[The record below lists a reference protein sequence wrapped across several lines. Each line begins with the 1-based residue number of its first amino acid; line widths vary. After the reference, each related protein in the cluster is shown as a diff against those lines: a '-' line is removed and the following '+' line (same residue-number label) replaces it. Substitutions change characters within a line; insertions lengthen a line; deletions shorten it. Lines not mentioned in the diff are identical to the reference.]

1 MYISV
6 KTILILIITVAYT
19 GCQGNA
25 TETNS
30 ATANNNSSPVVNAA
44 NTLTAANGETVQPVF
59 NGEMK
64 EVANGFPVPVNANV
78 TIVNTNQARDTMRE
92 NPAPDDSTFSAE
104 MNGKGQPVETRT
116 FKSHL
121 VLAKVEKI
129 TMSPRDY
136 VFKIYLKNGKVVES
150 KSDQLKDFRVISP
163 LNILDAIG
171 MKPQPP
177 KPDPNAP
184 KPEDM
189 KKPIMIPKA
198 SP

>member
-1 MYISV
+1 MNIAGKSV
-6 KTILILIITVAYT
+6 LILVITISYT
-19 GCQGNA
+19 GCWGNA

-30 ATANNNSSPVVNAA
+30 TTVNNNSSIQENSA
-44 NTLTAANGETVQPVF
+44 NTFTAANGETVQPAY
-59 NGEMK
+59 NGETK
-64 EVANGFPVPVNANV
+64 EIGDGLPVPVNANV
-78 TIVNTNQARDTMRE
+78 MVVNTNNTKDTMRE

-116 FKSHL
+116 FKSHPI
-121 VLAKVEKI
+121 LAKIEKI

-150 KSDQLKDFRVISP
+150 KSDDLKDFRVIAP

-171 MKPQPP
+171 MKPPPP

-184 KPEDM
+184 KPEDK
-189 KKPIMIPKA
+189 KKPVMIPKA
-198 SP
+198 NP

>member
-1 MYISV
+1 MNIAA
-6 KTILILIITVAYT
+6 KTILILIIAIAYT
-19 GCQGNA
+19 GCWGNA

-30 ATANNNSSPVVNAA
+30 TTVNNNSSIQGNSA
-44 NTLTAANGETVQPVF
+44 NTLTAANGETVQPVY

-64 EVANGFPVPVNANV
+64 EIADGFPVPANADV
-78 TIVNTNQARDTMRE
+78 TIVNTNQSRDTMRE
-92 NPAPDDSTFSAE
+92 KPAPDDSTFSAE

-116 FKSHL
+116 FKSHP

-163 LNILDAIG
+163 INILDAIG
-171 MKPQPP
+171 MKPPPP

-184 KPEDM
+184 KPEDQ

-198 SP
+198 NP